1 MADFFDSLNQFLK
14 KDLLSDFKKVLE
26 NPNNLSENV
35 ISYLKKNNIDL
46 NNFIEINEN
55 EKTINCDPIN
65 EENTTIQ
72 DDRNDYD
79 NLWLRL
85 NNIEN
90 IMTEVQEY
98 LKTDN

>member
-1 MADFFDSLNQFLK
+1 MADFFDSLSQFLK

-46 NNFIEINEN
+46 NNIIEINEN
-55 EKTINCDPIN
+55 EKTINCDPIK
-65 EENTTIQ
+65 EENITNQ

>member
-1 MADFFDSLNQFLK
+1 MADFFDSLSQFLK
-14 KDLLSDFKKVLE
+14 KDLLSDLKKVLE

-46 NNFIEINEN
+46 NNMIEINEN
-55 EKTINCDPIN
+55 EKTINCDPIK
-65 EENTTIQ
+65 EENITNQ